1 MLKFDRF
8 LGREKTIIYNP
19 LNNPILFM
27 KQRSIAII
35 SRHKKLLLFYFVVF
49 LSLQLIALRS
59 KAQGVGI
66 NTLSPKSTLDIN
78 GSTGF
83 KIDTIVSSMQLDSM
97 KCFVVGKNASNI
109 LITLPSASKMKGRY
123 YLIKKNG
130 AGNITVMPSSGNSI
144 DGNSMISL
152 SNIGQVASIIS
163 DGVSRW
169 IIISNQIVSNT
180 VSSSAA
186 ASSGTTTTTTSSSG
200 WGLTGNTGIVDGSNF
215 IGTTTSIP
223 LTFKVNNIQSAR
235 IDNTNNN
242 TFFGFQS
249 GAVSNAAMN
258 NTFIGSL
265 SGATNTANGNTFV
278 GFKSG
283 TANTTGGGNSFVGT
297 NSGMMNKAGNYN
309 ASLGF
314 NSLQNNN
321 SGNNNTAVGFSSMLA
336 NTGGS
341 GNTTIGYGSLQ
352 VNRIGSNNTVVG
364 QQALDADSSS
374 NNQISIGSY
383 TNKAIVGGSS
393 NIFIGNN
400 IDNGNGTTKYSGITN
415 SLMIGHNSGYNN
427 QASNNIFLGN
437 NAGYNNTTGTKN
449 IFVGYQSGNNSTTGS
464 NNNFDGYQSGYSNT
478 SGTDNAA
485 FGFNS
490 LFNNTA
496 GNQNTAFGK
505 QSLNGNTSGNL
516 NAADGAFALYSNSTG
531 NNNTAN
537 GANALYGNTSGS
549 NNAALGYNAGSSNTS
564 GNNNTFIGSGANAS
578 GTLTNAT
585 AIGYNAVVS
594 NSNSIVLGNGAN
606 VGIGTSSPTAP
617 LHIFNGNLL
626 MSNSVG
632 TMLLMDNTTG
642 TLNIGGG
649 NQDGDLAVKDM
660 SGNLKNYLTATSGVA
675 NYFNNG
681 GNFGMGTTTPA
692 SALHVVKNDLGK
704 SIVNI
709 QNTNASGLSAI
720 DFTTS
725 TSTLGMSVGFGNSSC
740 SGIFTNKSFIN
751 TNNSDLIISKNGT
764 TADVTLSAAT
774 GMMGVSTSSPKSTLD
789 VNGSFGANIT
799 VATTA
804 VALTQS
810 NYTVIL
816 SNATANVTLPAAAAN
831 ANRVYHIVNNS
842 GSARTITGYIA
853 IGGLTQTT
861 VANSVAI
868 VLQSNGTN
876 WYQIQ

>member
-1 MLKFDRF
+1 
-8 LGREKTIIYNP
+8 
-19 LNNPILFM
+19 M
-27 KQRSIAII
+27 KSMMYVSSVYALVT
-35 SRHKKLLLFYFVVF
+35 RHKRLFVFYLLLFFG
-49 LSLQLIALRS
+49 LQIISLCA

-83 KIDTIVSSMQLDSM
+83 KIDSITSSMMLDSM
-97 KCFVVGKNASNI
+97 KCFVVGKNSTNI
-109 LITLPSASKMKGRY
+109 LITLPLASKMKGRY

-152 SNIGQVASIIS
+152 ANVGQVASLIS
-163 DGVSRW
+163 DGISKW
-169 IIISNQIVSNT
+169 IIISNTIVSNT
-180 VSSSAA
+180 ISTT
-186 ASSGTTTTTTSSSG
+186 SGTTTSGTTSSG
-200 WGLTGNTGIVDGSNF
+200 WALTGNTGIADGANF
-215 IGTTTSIP
+215 IGTTTAIP
-223 LTFKVNNIQSAR
+223 LTFKVNNIQSGR

-242 TFFGFQS
+242 TFLGFQS
-249 GAVSNAAMN
+249 GAVSNASIN

-265 SGATNTANGNTFV
+265 SGALNTANGNTFI

-283 TANTTGGGNSFVGT
+283 NANTTGGGNSFVGA

-309 ASLGF
+309 ASLGY
-314 NSLQNNN
+314 NAMQNNN
-321 SGNNNTAVGFSSMLA
+321 SGNNNTAVGFSSMMA

-341 GNTTIGYGSLQ
+341 GNTTIGYGALQ
-352 VNRIGSNNTVVG
+352 INRIGSNNTVIG

-374 NNQISIGSY
+374 TNQISIGSY
-383 TNKAIVGGSS
+383 TNKAIVGGSN

-400 IDNGNGTTKYSGITN
+400 IDNGNGTTKYSGISG

-449 IFVGYQSGNNSTTGS
+449 IFIGYQSGNNSTTGS
-464 NNNFDGYQSGYSNT
+464 NNMFGGYQTGYSNT
-478 SGTDNAA
+478 TGTDNAA
-485 FGFNS
+485 FGYSS
-490 LFNNTA
+490 LFTNTI

-505 QSLNGNTSGNL
+505 QAMNSNSSGNL
-516 NAADGAFALYSNSTG
+516 NAADGAFALYANSTG

-537 GANALYGNTSGS
+537 GANSLYGNTTGS
-549 NNAALGYNAGSSNTS
+549 NNAALGYNAGNSNTS
-564 GNNNTFIGSGANAS
+564 GSNNTFLGAGSNAT
-578 GTLTNAT
+578 GTVTNAT

-594 NSNSIVLGNGAN
+594 SSNSIVLGNAAN

-642 TLNIGGG
+642 TLNVGGG
-649 NQDGDLAVKDM
+649 NQDGDLAVKDL
-660 SGNLKNYLTATSGVA
+660 SGNLKNYLTATSGAA

-681 GNFGMGTTTPA
+681 GNLGIGTTTPVA
-692 SALHVVKNDLGK
+692 ALQVIKNDLGK

-720 DFTTS
+720 DFTAS
-725 TSTLGMSVGFGNSSC
+725 TSTLGMRMGYGNSSC

-751 TNNSDLIISKNGT
+751 TNNSDLVISKNGT
-764 TADVTLSAAT
+764 STDLTIAA
-774 GMMGVSTSSPKSTLD
+774 STSMVGLSTASPKSTLD
-789 VNGSFGANIT
+789 VNGSIGANIL

-816 SNATANVTLPAAAAN
+816 SNSTANVTLPAASTC
-831 ANRVYHIVNNS
+831 ANRIYNIVNNS

-861 VANSVAI
+861 VANSIAI
-868 VLQSNGTN
+868 VLQSNGTS
-876 WYQIQ
+876 WYQIK